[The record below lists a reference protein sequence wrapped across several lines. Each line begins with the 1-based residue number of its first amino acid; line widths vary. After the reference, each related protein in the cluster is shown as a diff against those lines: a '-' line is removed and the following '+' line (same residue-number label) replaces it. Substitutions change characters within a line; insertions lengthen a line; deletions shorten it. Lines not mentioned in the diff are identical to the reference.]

1 MSCNLHSLCKTLK
14 ETKKGCTEL
23 YNLLWHK
30 GHCGSVITGKPKW
43 FSTYLFPL
51 KEKIQR
57 TTQRGA
63 GGWGV
68 EEREKRKKADVFL
81 NN

>member
-14 ETKKGCTEL
+14 ERKKGCTEL
-23 YNLLWHK
+23 YNLLSHK

-57 TTQRGA
+57 STRRV
-63 GGWGV
+63 GWGGGG
-68 EEREKRKKADVFL
+68 KRKKKKGRRL
-81 NN
+81 SK